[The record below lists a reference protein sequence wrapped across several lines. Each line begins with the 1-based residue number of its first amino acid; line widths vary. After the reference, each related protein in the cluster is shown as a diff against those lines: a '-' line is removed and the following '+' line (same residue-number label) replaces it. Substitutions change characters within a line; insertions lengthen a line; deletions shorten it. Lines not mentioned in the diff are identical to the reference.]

1 MTFWAKRLLPISG
14 LQVNRLFTGATSV
27 KGHYKLNY
35 SRLIARASPTA
46 LALAAFLALLNVV
59 FPCQAQ
65 AQPSAKIVRPR
76 MLIGEHDALTGFTIL
91 RARYAAGA
99 RPSDDI
105 AGWALSYLLT
115 RDDSFAR
122 HALEEMRRTL
132 QAKGRRRV

>member
-1 MTFWAKRLLPISG
+1 MKRCYELNNSG
-14 LQVNRLFTGATSV
+14 R
-27 KGHYKLNY
+27 
-35 SRLIARASPTA
+35 IARALPSA

-122 HALEEMRRTL
+122 RALEEMRRTL